1 MSKMHNP
8 PHPGETLKEDVLPA
22 LGLTVTEAAQQLGVA
37 RVTLSRMI
45 NGHAAI
51 SADMAIRLAQWLGGS
66 AEIWLRLQLQYDLWH
81 AEKNSKIKIKPAQQL
96 AAQRINRRLTDS
108 GKSGNAG
115 KRKALAER
123 IKSRKITDD
132 DQQVLD
138 ALPLDALAIMEK
150 TPSGWVVW
158 TDDVMESI

>member
-1 MSKMHNP
+1 MNMSKMHNP

-22 LGLTVTEAAQQLGVA
+22 LGLTVTEAAEQLGVA

-81 AEKNSKIKIKPAQQL
+81 AEKNSKIKVKPAQQL
-96 AAQRINRRLTDS
+96 A
-108 GKSGNAG
+108 
-115 KRKALAER
+115 
-123 IKSRKITDD
+123 
-132 DQQVLD
+132 V
-138 ALPLDALAIMEK
+138 
-150 TPSGWVVW
+150 
-158 TDDVMESI
+158 